1 MTEVPFVGFSVGIIR
16 DKWKTICQVWR
27 RFYSNWK
34 CTAHKGQLSKCDEKM
49 VLILFL
55 CWYLSR
61 PIRMGLNSARIFKVS
76 FTESFGSVI
85 HHKTGKWKVTH
96 KNSGGFCD
104 QIVVTFTRNI
114 GLSSNYLFPM
124 WESHETY
131 QNEFI
136 NIQKWTRITFK
147 YDNLIK

>member
-16 DKWKTICQVWR
+16 DKWNFVNFGDVSLLIGILQRTKANYPMW
-27 RFYSNWK
+27 WK
-34 CTAHKGQLSKCDEKM
+34 DGFDTFSLLVFFQANQNGFE
-49 VLILFL
+49 L
-55 CWYLSR
+55 C
-61 PIRMGLNSARIFKVS
+61 RIFKVS
-76 FTESFGSVI
+76 FKESFGSII

-96 KNSGGFCD
+96 KTSGGFCD

-147 YDNLIK
+147 YDNLTK

>member
-1 MTEVPFVGFSVGIIR
+1 MYSAQRP
-16 DKWKTICQVWR
+16 TIE
-27 RFYSNWK
+27 
-34 CTAHKGQLSKCDEKM
+34 CDEKM

-55 CWYLSR
+55 CWDFSR

-76 FTESFGSVI
+76 FRQRIGTII

-114 GLSSNYLFPM
+114 GFSSNYLFPM

-136 NIQKWTRITFK
+136 NIQKCTRITFK
-147 YDNLIK
+147 YDNLTNQSFFYFLCSVHTGSYIWYLA